1 MIDGLDDAFR
11 EFLTLEM
18 PIRDNEIEV
27 SFDQPKREWAARLSR
42 PTINVFLRDIRE
54 NAILRSPQPS
64 LHSTNN
70 GNTAAIMR
78 RPVRV
83 DLYYLVTAW
92 ATDSVDEHR
101 MLGRVMSALFRYRAI
116 PDEVV
121 ERHLTGQE
129 AGVSLMLAQYDTQ
142 SSPNELWG
150 VLDNELRPS
159 IDIVATVAMNP
170 FAETTVPVVRGLDV
184 TYKQIVGSHS
194 IPGARPEKRAKKP

>member
-54 NAILRSPQPS
+54 NAILRSPQPAIQS
-64 LHSTNN
+64 SNN
-70 GNTAAIMR
+70 GNTATIMR

-121 ERHLTGQE
+121 GRHLTGQE

-142 SSPNELWG
+142 FSPNELWG

-184 TYKQIVGSHS
+184 TYKQIIGPRSM
-194 IPGARPEKRAKKP
+194 PGARPEKQAKKP